1 MKYTFPVVTF
11 VELPVF
17 SQAREAYL
25 DDDDFSELQAAL
37 IHQPLAGDLI
47 PGTGGARK
55 LRWQRQ
61 DSGKRGGLRVVYY
74 YVDHREQIWLLTLY
88 SKNVSDNVS
97 PQTLKKLTDA
107 IHAEIARNRPT

>member
-17 SQAREAYL
+17 SQAREVYL
-25 DDDDFSELQAAL
+25 DDDGFADLQATL
-37 IHQPLAGDLI
+37 ISQPLAGDLI
-47 PGTGGARK
+47 PGSGGARK

-61 DSGKRGGLRVVYY
+61 GTGKRGGLRVVYY

-88 SKNVSDNVS
+88 SKNVSDNVT

-107 IHAEIARNRPT
+107 IHAETTRNRPS